1 MSLRARVKAVIFD
14 MDGLMFDTERIA
26 QTAWQHAASKF
37 GYDFPAETYAG
48 IIGLALPDV
57 AQYTR
62 TTFGANFPFDSIY
75 LRKQEL
81 VDEWITIHG
90 TPLKAGLLELMD
102 QVERADLRMALA
114 SSSGKGI
121 ILRNLEHAGLQ
132 AERFNAIVGGDEIS
146 RGKPAPDIFLA
157 ASRRLGAMPAEC
169 LVLEDSNTGIQAACA
184 AGMIAIMV
192 PDMLSPS
199 DATMGCAWQILPDL
213 YAVRDLLLEEN
224 GRQS

>member
-37 GYDFPAETYAG
+37 GYDFTAETYAG

-57 AQYTR
+57 VQYTR
-62 TTFGANFPFDSIY
+62 TTFGADFPFDSIY
-75 LRKQEL
+75 MRKQEL

-114 SSSGKGI
+114 SSG
-121 ILRNLEHAGLQ
+121 
-132 AERFNAIVGGDEIS
+132 AETFLS
-146 RGKPAPDIFLA
+146 R
-157 ASRRLGAMPAEC
+157 
-169 LVLEDSNTGIQAACA
+169 
-184 AGMIAIMV
+184 
-192 PDMLSPS
+192 
-199 DATMGCAWQILPDL
+199 
-213 YAVRDLLLEEN
+213 
-224 GRQS
+224 